1 MRTLL
6 VVLALALALAPCA
19 LAAQAPLAPARP
31 LLSAAPDTLSAYHRQ
46 TSWFSR
52 DKGLHFAISAAG
64 AAGVYALGREW
75 GLGRWAG
82 VAVSAGL
89 VGAVGVLRE
98 IAQPVPG
105 DMLTRRFFS
114 RRDLVWDA
122 AGIAVGIA
130 VTDRLLRRRWARE
143 EPAP

>member
-6 VVLALALALAPCA
+6 VVLALALAPCP
-19 LAAQAPLAPARP
+19 LAAQKPLAPARP

-52 DKGLHFAISAAG
+52 DKGLHFAISAGG

-89 VGAVGVLRE
+89 VGAVGVLRK
-98 IAQPVPG
+98 
-105 DMLTRRFFS
+105 S
-114 RRDLVWDA
+114 RSPF
-122 AGIAVGIA
+122 
-130 VTDRLLRRRWARE
+130 
-143 EPAP
+143 PATC